1 MRKLLALFDV
11 FKKGKMVA
19 NPVAW
24 KTGQIT
30 GSIVAGLLASI
41 VALAKVFGYELPIT
55 DDQILAIGSA
65 IVAIVGLFIS
75 PAITVASTNKIGL
88 QSEYGATRD
97 AQKIISGH

>member
-1 MRKLLALFDV
+1 MKKLLALFDV

-19 NPVAW
+19 DPVAW

-55 DDQILAIGSA
+55 DDQIIAIGTA
-65 IVAIVGLFIS
+65 IVAIVGLFVS
-75 PAITVASTNKIGL
+75 PAITVASTDKIGL
-88 QSEYGATRD
+88 QPEHGATRD